1 MKTKVRIER
10 SNRCIKCYKSIKMMN
25 FQLLTQCPLFKGIT
39 EKEAEILFDKIHF
52 QIKNYS
58 KDDIVVLAGETVL
71 KLLIIISGS
80 VRGEMIDYSGRTIKI
95 EDIEAPQPLATAFL
109 FGQQNKY
116 PVTVTVNND
125 ARILII
131 PVTEFLKILQLNAQ
145 ILKNYL
151 NSISSRA
158 QFLSQKLNF
167 LSFKTIKGKVAH
179 YLLQQAGEK
188 FHSIELKNTQK
199 QLADLFGVTR
209 PSLARVFGE
218 MQKEG
223 MISISNKTVSLLNKQ
238 ALNKLI
244 NNA

>member
-1 MKTKVRIER
+1 
-10 SNRCIKCYKSIKMMN
+10 MN
-25 FQLLTQCPLFKGIT
+25 FQLLTLCPLFKGIT
-39 EKEAEILFDKIHF
+39 EKEAEFLFKKIHF
-52 QIKNYS
+52 QIKNHS
-58 KDDIVVLAGETVL
+58 KDEIIVAAGETVNN
-71 KLLIIISGS
+71 LLIVISGS
-80 VRGEMIDYSGRTIKI
+80 VRGEMIDYSGKIIKI
-95 EDIEAPQPLATAFL
+95 EDIEAPKPLATAFL

-116 PVTVTVNND
+116 PVTVTANNN
-125 ARILII
+125 AGILTI
-131 PVTEFLKILQLNAQ
+131 PVTEFLKLLQLNTQ

-158 QFLSQKLNF
+158 QFLSNKLNF

-188 FHSIELKNTQK
+188 FHSVELKNTQQ

-223 MISISNKTVSLLNKQ
+223 LINIQSKTVSLLDKK
-238 ALNKLI
+238 ALNQLI
-244 NNA
+244 KNE